1 MKHGSR
7 SGLRRGDVVQQVNGR
22 EVASVSDFERAIRQ
36 SGRDPVMLLV
46 FRGGNTLYVV
56 VEPR

>member
-1 MKHGSR
+1 MAAEA
-7 SGLRRGDVVQQVNGR
+7 GLRRGDVVQQVNGR
-22 EVASVSDFERAIRQ
+22 DVASVSDFERAIRQ

-46 FRGGNTLYVV
+46 SRGGTTLCVV

>member
-1 MKHGSR
+1 MAAEA
-7 SGLRRGDVVQQVNGR
+7 GLRRADVVQQVNGR

-36 SGRDPVMLLV
+36 SGREPVMLLV
-46 FRGGNTLYVV
+46 SRGSTTLYVV

>member
-1 MKHGSR
+1 MAAEA
-7 SGLRRGDVVQQVNGR
+7 GLRRGDVVQQVNGR
-22 EVASVSDFERAIRQ
+22 DVASVSDFERAIRQ

>member
-1 MKHGSR
+1 MAAEA
-7 SGLRRGDVVQQVNGR
+7 GLRRGDVVQQVNGR

-36 SGRDPVMLLV
+36 SGHDPVMLLV
-46 FRGGNTLYVV
+46 SRGGTTLYVV

>member
-1 MKHGSR
+1 MAAEA
-7 SGLRRGDVVQQVNGR
+7 GLRRGDVVQQVNSR